1 MLSTRNIEFTYNVA
15 NSFRFPDITCKKG
28 EHWLIMG
35 PSGCGKT
42 TLLHLMAGLLRPAK
56 GYVQIGDTDI
66 TAMTPSQVDRLR
78 GTEIGIVFQV
88 PHFIQSLTVAENVL
102 VARYLNRLDED
113 AEQVRNLLEQ
123 LNIGEKYAS
132 RPNELS
138 QGELQRLSIA
148 RALIN
153 RPSVIL
159 ADEPTSSL
167 DDDNC
172 AEVVALLKKQA
183 ESTAA
188 ALIVVTHDKRLT
200 SVFQNVIKLK

>member
-78 GTEIGIVFQV
+78 GMEIGIVFQA

-113 AEQVRNLLEQ
+113 AEQVRNLLKQ

-138 QGELQRLSIA
+138 QGESQRLSIA

-172 AEVVALLKKQA
+172 AEVVALLEKQA
-183 ESTAA
+183 ENTAA
-188 ALIVVTHDKRLT
+188 ALIVVTHDQRLT
-200 SVFQNVIKLK
+200 SVFRNVIKLK

>member
-1 MLSTRNIEFTYNVA
+1 MLLTRNIEFAYNAA
-15 NSFRFPDITCKKG
+15 NSFRFPDVTCRKG

-42 TLLHLMAGLLRPAK
+42 TLLHLMAGLLRPTK
-56 GYVQIGDTDI
+56 GDVQIGDANI
-66 TAMTPSQVDRLR
+66 TGLAPSQVDRLR

-102 VARYLNRLDED
+102 IARYLNRLNED
-113 AEQVRNLLEQ
+113 TEQVRNLLEQ

-132 RPNELS
+132 KPNELS

-153 RPSVIL
+153 RPTVIL

-167 DDDNC
+167 DDNNC
-172 AEVVALLKKQA
+172 AEVVALLKEQA
-183 ESTAA
+183 EATSAT
-188 ALIVVTHDKRLT
+188 LIVVTHDKRLM
-200 SVFQNVIKLK
+200 SVFQNVIKL

>member
-200 SVFQNVIKLK
+200 SVFQNVIKL